1 LIEAQENAQPALRRK
16 QMRLYHA
23 TMSAMGILLVG
34 LPVSAAQ
41 TKSPQRTPSAAE
53 RLGLTC
59 TQILAMS
66 SSDWVA
72 KFNQEKSSSTEGTV
86 RAAAVYG
93 HCYDARTDALAE
105 SLSRKGAGP
114 SKRARADFVGF
125 ETALKD
131 FVAKAVA
138 DAQATPDATK
148 IAYIDLYEKQFPRW
162 FYTPYAEGNLKPTLT
177 AEESDQFTK
186 AKNRFGELLG
196 LLPEDKARE
205 VHEAFG
211 EIVGTHEVSL
221 PMKLALYRYTIFIL
235 EPRTE
240 KPFSP
245 PPF

>member
-1 LIEAQENAQPALRRK
+1 
-16 QMRLYHA
+16 
-23 TMSAMGILLVG
+23 MSAMSILLLA
-34 LPVSAAQ
+34 LPASAAQ
-41 TKSPQRTPSAAE
+41 TKSPPRTPSSAD

-59 TQILAMS
+59 AQILDMS

-72 KFNQEKSSSTEGTV
+72 KFNQEKSSATDGTT

-93 HCYDARTDALAE
+93 HCYDARTGALAD
-105 SLSRKGAGP
+105 SLARKGAGP
-114 SKRARADFVGF
+114 SKRARVDFVGF
-125 ETALKD
+125 ETALMG

-138 DAQATPDATK
+138 DAQATPDAAK
-148 IAYIDLYEKQFPRW
+148 IAYIDLYEKQFPRR
-162 FYTPYAEGNLKPTLT
+162 FYTPYAEGNLKPGLT

-196 LLPEDKARE
+196 LLPEDKGRE

-221 PMKLALYRYTIFIL
+221 PMKLALYRYAIFIL

-240 KPFSP
+240 QPFSP